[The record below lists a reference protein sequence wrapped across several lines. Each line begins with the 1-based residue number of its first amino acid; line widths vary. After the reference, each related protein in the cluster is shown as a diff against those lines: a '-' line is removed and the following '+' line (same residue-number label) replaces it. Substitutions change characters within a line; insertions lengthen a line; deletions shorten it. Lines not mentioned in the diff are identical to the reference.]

1 MAERPRGMELIVAGD
16 LNVDLEKAGG
26 QGQDE
31 EIATS
36 VATAVL
42 EDLSGYFLP
51 RRRAWINDRRT
62 WAVVRQGGVVRS
74 RMEYILGSN
83 LRIFQNVDV
92 WDLRHNYDHLIVMGC
107 LRVYSSR
114 KRSN

>member
-36 VATAVL
+36 VATEVL
-42 EDLSGYFLP
+42 EDLAGYFLP
-51 RRRAWINDRRT
+51 RRRAWINDWRT
-62 WAVVRQGGVVRS
+62 WAVVRQGGGSEVPDGIHPGIQPPDLSERG
-74 RMEYILGSN
+74 RLGSEAQ
-83 LRIFQNVDV
+83 L
-92 WDLRHNYDHLIVMGC
+92 
-107 LRVYSSR
+107 
-114 KRSN
+114 